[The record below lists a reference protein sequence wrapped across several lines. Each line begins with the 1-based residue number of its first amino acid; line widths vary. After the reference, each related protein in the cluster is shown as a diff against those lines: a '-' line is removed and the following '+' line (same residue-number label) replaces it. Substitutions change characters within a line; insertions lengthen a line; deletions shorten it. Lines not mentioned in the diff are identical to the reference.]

1 MLTIRRLRVSCVMA
15 RVLDQAMFRWFTAII
30 ICSKIFY
37 GLRIIERTE
46 SFRSGLPP
54 AWSGSS
60 PTLNKKNQEI
70 EEDTIMSTQMKK
82 TDDQL
87 IFRKTNARK
96 GRNISITPENSA
108 MKHLV
113 YGRIMLDRE
122 KPSERFST
130 GSMETGLICLSGEC
144 TIKADGQ
151 TNNIDRYD
159 SIYIPRDT
167 EVEIT
172 TGSSV
177 DLVEC
182 SAEVE
187 KKYPLQIVRY
197 ADVEKDGSLKFKTG
211 GASNSRTVNITLGK
225 NIEAGRILAGFTTS
239 EPGHWTS
246 WPPHEHAAILEELYV
261 YYDMPAPAFGVQF
274 VYTNPNEPEFV
285 GVVHDGDAVIM
296 PKGFHPNVSVP
307 GHPINFVWM
316 MAAHREVEDRQFGV
330 VTVQPGFDQGG
341 SGLEASRK

>member
-1 MLTIRRLRVSCVMA
+1 
-15 RVLDQAMFRWFTAII
+15 
-30 ICSKIFY
+30 
-37 GLRIIERTE
+37 
-46 SFRSGLPP
+46 
-54 AWSGSS
+54 
-60 PTLNKKNQEI
+60 
-70 EEDTIMSTQMKK
+70 MSTQMQE
-82 TDDQL
+82 TSDRM
-87 IFRKTNARK
+87 IFRRTNERK
-96 GRNISITPENSA
+96 GRHISITPQNSS

-113 YGRIMLDRE
+113 YGRIILDKETPRVA
-122 KPSERFST
+122 FGT
-130 GSMETGLICLSGEC
+130 GELETGLICLSGEC
-144 TIKADGQ
+144 VIKADGE
-151 TNNIDRYD
+151 THRIERYD

-167 EVEIT
+167 ELEVT
-172 TGSSV
+172 TESAV

-187 KKYPLQIVRY
+187 KKYPLRVVRY
-197 ADVEKDGSLKFKTG
+197 ADVEKDSSLKFQTG
-211 GASNSRTVNITLGK
+211 GPQATRTVNITLGK
-225 NIEAGRILAGFTTS
+225 NVEAGRILAGFTTS

-274 VYTNPNEPEFV
+274 VYTNPEEPEFV
-285 GVVHDGDAVIM
+285 GVVRDGDAVIM

>member
-1 MLTIRRLRVSCVMA
+1 MIRR
-15 RVLDQAMFRWFTAII
+15 DD
-30 ICSKIFY
+30 
-37 GLRIIERTE
+37 
-46 SFRSGLPP
+46 
-54 AWSGSS
+54 
-60 PTLNKKNQEI
+60 N
-70 EEDTIMSTQMKK
+70 MSTQMKEAK
-82 TDDQL
+82 DQL
-87 IFRKTNARK
+87 IFRHTNARK
-96 GRNISITPENSA
+96 GRNISITPENST

-113 YGRIMLDRE
+113 YGRIILDQDE
-122 KPSERFST
+122 PGVSYST
-130 GSMETGLICLSGEC
+130 GKLESGLICLSGEC

-151 TNNIDRYD
+151 TIKVEQYD
-159 SIYIPRDT
+159 SVYLPRDT
-167 EVEIT
+167 GVEIT
-172 TGSSV
+172 TDTSV

-187 KKYPLQIVRY
+187 KRYPLQVVRY

-211 GASNSRTVNITLGK
+211 GAANSRTVNITLGK
-225 NIEAGRILAGFTTS
+225 NVDAGRILAGFTTS

-274 VYTNPNEPEFV
+274 VYTNPDEPDFI
-285 GVVHDGDAVIM
+285 GVVRDGDAVIM

-330 VTVQPGFDQGG
+330 VTVQPGFDQAG

>member
-1 MLTIRRLRVSCVMA
+1 
-15 RVLDQAMFRWFTAII
+15 
-30 ICSKIFY
+30 
-37 GLRIIERTE
+37 
-46 SFRSGLPP
+46 
-54 AWSGSS
+54 
-60 PTLNKKNQEI
+60 
-70 EEDTIMSTQMKK
+70 MSTQMKESK
-82 TDDQL
+82 GRM
-87 IFRKTNARK
+87 IFRKTNSRK
-96 GRNISITPENSA
+96 GRNVAITPENSA
-108 MKHLV
+108 MKHLI
-113 YGRIMLDRE
+113 YGRIILDKE
-122 KPSERFST
+122 LPSVTFAT
-130 GSMETGLICLSGEC
+130 DKLETGLICLAGEC
-144 TIKADGQ
+144 TIKASDQ
-151 TNNIDRYD
+151 INKLNQYD
-159 SIYIPRDT
+159 SIYLPRDT

-187 KKYPLQIVRY
+187 KQYPLQIVRY
-197 ADVEKDGSLKFKTG
+197 ADVEKDGSLRFKTG

-225 NIEAGRILAGFTTS
+225 NIQAGRILAGFTTS

-246 WPPHEHAAILEELYV
+246 WPPHEHASILEELYV

-274 VYTNPNEPEFV
+274 VYTNADEPEFIGIV
-285 GVVHDGDAVIM
+285 RDGDAVIM